1 MRLTLTFIV
10 VLVICAAT
18 VGIFE
23 VYAVPAMDECTG
35 CGTQAATSGCD
46 RTANPMPCCEIR
58 SMPPSTSSLPPS
70 SARVDA
76 PARVHLQL
84 NNHTFPGAI
93 LHPNWTASIHLNAL
107 HSLQDPP
114 KLFRLHSAYLI

>member
-1 MRLTLTFIV
+1 MRLTLAFIV
-10 VLVICAAT
+10 VLIICAVA

-23 VYAVPAMDECTG
+23 VYAVPAKDECTG
-35 CGTQAATSGCD
+35 CGTQAAASGCD
-46 RTANPMPCCEIR
+46 RTSNPMPCCEIQ
-58 SMPPSTSSLPPS
+58 SIPPSTSSLPPS

-84 NNHTFPGAI
+84 NNHSFPHAI
-93 LHPNWTASIHLNAL
+93 LQPNWTTFILLNAP
-107 HSLQDPP
+107 HQLQDSP